1 MPDSEDRSDN
11 VNTELERKRERKRES
26 NRAYR
31 IANPEKMREY
41 MRVWRAS
48 NREKKRAYD
57 REYRAANPDKVR
69 ESVHK
74 WQVSNPDKRREAD
87 RKYLA
92 ANYDKHREAVRM
104 YQAKYPEK
112 HLERMRAANQRR
124 RASIKTN
131 TNNAPT
137 AAQLKSIVELPCC
150 YCGQPGP
157 STVDHYIPLARG
169 GTHTLDNLRPAC
181 RSCNSRKGAKLPS
194 EWIK

>member
-1 MPDSEDRSDN
+1 MPVSENRSDN
-11 VNTELERKRERKRES
+11 ADTELEMKRERTRES

-31 IANPEKMREY
+31 DANPEY
-41 MRVWRAS
+41 MRAWRDA
-48 NREKKRAYD
+48 NREKKREYD
-57 REYRAANPDKVR
+57 RKYRAANHEKVR
-69 ESVHK
+69 ESVRN
-74 WQVSNPDKRREAD
+74 WQVANPEKRREAD

-92 ANYDKHREAVRM
+92 VNYDKHREAVRR

-112 HLERMRAANQRR
+112 HLEMMRAANQRR
-124 RASIKTN
+124 RASVKTN
-131 TNNAPT
+131 TDNAPT
-137 AAQLKSIVELPCC
+137 AAQLKSIRELPCC

-157 STVDHYIPLARG
+157 SAVDHYIPLARG